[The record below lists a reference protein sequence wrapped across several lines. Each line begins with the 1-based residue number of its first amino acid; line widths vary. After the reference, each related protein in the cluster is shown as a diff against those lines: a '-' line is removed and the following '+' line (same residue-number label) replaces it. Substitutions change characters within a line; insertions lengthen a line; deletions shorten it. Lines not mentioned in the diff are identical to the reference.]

1 MQLSAE
7 AEVSRLKALAE
18 CRIVGS
24 PPEEFFDDIA
34 NQATYLCGTPIAFIS
49 FIDSQREWLKAKIG
63 WEVTEIP
70 RDESFNALVLGNPH
84 VLIVEDTAADRRFR
98 SHPWV
103 TRSGIRFFAAA
114 PVVSKEGYVLG
125 AVNVLDRL
133 PRSLP
138 IGHRSILQTLAN
150 AIAGQ
155 LDLRRVSFNVT
166 NPHPD
171 SRYQILF
178 DQNVAGFYRTAPD
191 GRVLGCNS
199 TFARMLG
206 YASREEV
213 LACRAQQF
221 YFSAEERDQFLK
233 ELRRAGS
240 LVNAELRL
248 RRKDGSSVWVIENV
262 AATCD
267 EQGNLTL
274 IEGTMVDISAHKRAE
289 DALRDSQERLLG
301 IITSAMDA
309 IITVDEKQQI
319 VVFNKAAEEIFRC
332 SAAEVIGQPIDRFLP
347 EGLRDIHRQHIR
359 GFGQTGVSTRS
370 MYSPGTLVAVRSNGE
385 EFPIEASISQVGTS
399 SERLY
404 TVILR
409 DISVRKRTEDQLRQA
424 QKMEAV
430 GHLAG
435 GIAHE
440 FNNYLAIIMGYTEAP
455 RTRDNRK

>member
-7 AEVSRLKALAE
+7 DEVSRLKALSE
-18 CRIVGS
+18 CRIIGS

-34 NQATYLCGTPIAFIS
+34 NQAAYLCGTPIGFIS
-49 FIDSQREWLKAKIG
+49 FIDSQREWLKAKVG
-63 WEVTEIP
+63 WEITEIP
-70 RDESFNALVLGNPH
+70 RDQSFNALVLGSPH
-84 VLIVEDTAADRRFR
+84 VVIVEDAVADRRLHT
-98 SHPWV
+98 HPWV
-103 TRSGIRFFAAA
+103 TQSGIRFYAAA

-125 AVNVLDRL
+125 AINVLDRL

-138 IGHRSILQTLAN
+138 IGHRRVLQTLAN

-155 LDLRRVSFNVT
+155 LDLRRVSFNLT
-166 NPHPD
+166 TPHPD
-171 SRYQILF
+171 SRYQLLF

-213 LACRAQQF
+213 LGCRAQQF

-233 ELRRAGS
+233 ELQRAGS
-240 LVNAELRL
+240 LVNSELRL
-248 RRKDGSSVWVIENV
+248 RRKDGSSMWVVENV

-267 EQGNLTL
+267 EQGTLTL

-289 DALRDSQERLLG
+289 DALRNSQERLLG

-309 IITVDEKQQI
+309 IITIDEKQHI

-332 SAAEVIGQPIDRFLP
+332 TAAEVIGKSIDRFLP
-347 EGLRDIHRQHIR
+347 ASLRTIHQHHIR

-370 MYSPGTLVAVRSNGE
+370 MYSPGTLVAIRSNGE

-409 DISVRKRTEDQLRQA
+409 DISVRTVSYTHLTLPTILR
-424 QKMEAV
+424 V
-430 GHLAG
+430 
-435 GIAHE
+435 
-440 FNNYLAIIMGYTEAP
+440 
-455 RTRDNRK
+455 